1 MREGGRLRL
10 KGVQVATLPQG
21 VKGVKGVKEVKE
33 DEREMHVLVVLYPLS
48 EAAPP
53 ERKPTPPERS
63 GPPHRSAPLRFRI
76 LMPGRP
82 GP

>member
-1 MREGGRLRL
+1 M
-10 KGVQVATLPQG
+10 T
-21 VKGVKGVKEVKE
+21 
-33 DEREMHVLVVLYPLS
+33 REMHALVVLYPLS

-53 ERKPTPPERS
+53 EAKPTPPEHS